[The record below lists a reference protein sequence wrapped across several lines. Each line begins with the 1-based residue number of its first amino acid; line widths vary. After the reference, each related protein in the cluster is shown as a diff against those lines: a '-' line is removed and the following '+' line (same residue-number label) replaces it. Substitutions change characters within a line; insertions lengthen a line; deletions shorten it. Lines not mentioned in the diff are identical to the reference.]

1 MADIVSNSFE
11 LNFEKKIAKSLE
23 PFQRYLM
30 FFWVTFQNC
39 FFAILTP
46 VKWDFF
52 IKIILGSCIFKLSF
66 ERVVA
71 EPVKSIFRRVIAIL
85 VFRGYSKKVSLG
97 R

>member
-1 MADIVSNSFE
+1 MPDIISNMIQ
-11 LNFEKKIAKSLE
+11 LNFEEKLAKSLE
-23 PFQRYLM
+23 PFLRYLM
-30 FFWVTFQNC
+30 FFWVTFENR
-39 FFAILTP
+39 FFEFLTP

-52 IKIILGSCIFKLSF
+52 LKIILESCVFKLSF